1 MPILQPD
8 PFLRAGFF
16 ALALVAVPAAAQ
28 TGNPLAGQTQ
38 APAAASVGVVAVP
51 TASRGKLE
59 PDTAS
64 GGVVF
69 SDEQGWYRFTM
80 ADGGTIGLE
89 GEMRVF
95 TFQSGGQ
102 ECHCFAIRQPHT
114 AYATFPND
122 QIQAAL
128 DTAYSIYEPNIEKL
142 GLTIE
147 KRQTITLDAVGQ
159 RSAVPLRMLGWDA
172 RNNANGQRTVW
183 AVMPSPAGQ
192 LLFSCMG
199 ADAGHGREIIQRYLR
214 IGEGMMVPGK

>member
-1 MPILQPD
+1 MPILQRE

-51 TASRGKLE
+51 VVSRGKLE
-59 PDTAS
+59 PDAAS
-64 GGVVF
+64 GGVAF

-102 ECHCFAIRQPHT
+102 SCHCFAIRQPHT
-114 AYATFPND
+114 VYATFPND

-128 DTAYSIYEPNIEKL
+128 DTAYSVYEPNIEKL
-142 GLTIE
+142 GLTVE
-147 KRQTITLDAVGQ
+147 KREAITLDTAGQ
-159 RSAVPLRMLGWDA
+159 RSAVPLRMLGWDV
-172 RNNANGQRTVW
+172 RNNTNEQRTVW
-183 AVMPSPAGQ
+183 AVMPAPAGQ

-199 ADAGHGREIIQRYLR
+199 ADPGHGREIIQRYLR
-214 IGEGMMVPGK
+214 IGEGMLVPGK